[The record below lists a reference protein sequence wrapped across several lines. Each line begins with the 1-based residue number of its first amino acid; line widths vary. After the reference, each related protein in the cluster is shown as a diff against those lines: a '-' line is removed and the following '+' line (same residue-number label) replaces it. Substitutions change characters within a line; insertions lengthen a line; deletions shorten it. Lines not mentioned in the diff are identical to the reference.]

1 VSPVIKEKKYLALL
15 VLVLFALFFLY
26 AAIPLLLGISGA
38 AILYVLL
45 KPMYVGLEKKLHR
58 KTTSALI
65 VMVFSF
71 AVIVV
76 PLLAVMYFAATDIAA
91 FFSDPVK
98 VNEVVSALNF
108 APGSI
113 NLPELLEEHIESIS
127 SLAAEISVIA
137 LDIVIG
143 LSVNLV
149 VMYIIV
155 FFLLTENK
163 RASAAMQSLIPFNE
177 KNSKKLASEFYSVI
191 NVTFIGNGA
200 VAIVIGV
207 LMAIGLYFAG
217 AENIVFWALVS
228 TIMAIVPIIGIQ
240 VIWIPAGIYYIFT
253 GEYVTAAAIVIW
265 GAFLSYILDGL
276 VRQLVQSK
284 IGSLHPFTSLMGLIV
299 GVTYFG
305 ITGIII
311 GPLLI
316 SLFVLT
322 AQMFR
327 EEYIPNWD

>member
-1 VSPVIKEKKYLALL
+1 MSPVIKEKKYLALL
-15 VLVLFALFFLY
+15 VIVLFALFFLY

-45 KPMYVGLEKKLHR
+45 KPMYVGLEKKIHR
-58 KTTSALI
+58 KTLSALI
-65 VMVFSF
+65 VMAFSF
-71 AVIVV
+71 AVIVL
-76 PLLAVMYFAATDIAA
+76 PLLAVMYFAVTDLAV

-98 VNEVVSALNF
+98 INEILAVMDF
-108 APGSI
+108 T
-113 NLPELLEEHIESIS
+113 PESVDLTKILEEHIESIS
-127 SLAAEISVIA
+127 SLAAGLSILA
-137 LDIVIG
+137 LDIVISV
-143 LSVNLV
+143 SVNLV
-149 VMYIIV
+149 VMYILI

-163 RASAAMQSLIPFNE
+163 RASKAMQSLIPFNE

-200 VAIVIGV
+200 VAIVIGI
-207 LMAIGLYFAG
+207 LMAVGLYFAG
-217 AENIVFWALVS
+217 AENIVFWALIS

-240 VIWIPAGIYYIFT
+240 VIWIPAGIYYIIA

-284 IGSLHPFTSLMGLIV
+284 IGSVHPFTSLIGLII

-305 ITGIII
+305 VTGIII

-316 SLFVLT
+316 SLFVLI

-327 EEYIPNWD
+327 EEYIPGWD

>member
-1 VSPVIKEKKYLALL
+1 MSSVIKEKKYLALL
-15 VLVLFALFFLY
+15 VIILFALFFLY

-45 KPMYVGLEKKLHR
+45 KPMYMGLQKRLHS
-58 KTTSALI
+58 KTISALI
-65 VMVFSF
+65 VMLFSF
-71 AVIVV
+71 AVIVL
-76 PLLAVMYFAATDIAA
+76 PLLAVMYFAATDLAV

-98 VNEVVSALNF
+98 INEILAAIDF
-108 APGSI
+108 T
-113 NLPELLEEHIESIS
+113 PESVDLTKILEEHIESIS
-127 SLAAEISVIA
+127 SIAAGLSFLA

-143 LSVNLV
+143 ISVNLV

-163 RASAAMQSLIPFNE
+163 RASTAMQSLIPFNE
-177 KNSKKLASEFYSVI
+177 KNSKKLASEFYNVI
-191 NVTFIGNGA
+191 HVTFIGNGA
-200 VAIVIGV
+200 VAIVIGI
-207 LMAIGLYFAG
+207 LMAVGLYFAG
-217 AENIVFWALVS
+217 AENIIFWALTS

-240 VIWIPAGIYYIFT
+240 VIWIPAGIYYILA

-265 GAFLSYILDGL
+265 GAFLSYVLDGL

-284 IGSLHPFTSLMGLIV
+284 IGSVHPFTSLIGLII

-305 ITGIII
+305 VTGIII

-316 SLFVLT
+316 SIFVLT
-322 AQMFR
+322 TQMFK
-327 EEYIPNWD
+327 EEYIPGWD

>member
-1 VSPVIKEKKYLALL
+1 MSPVIKEKKYLALL
-15 VLVLFALFFLY
+15 VIVLFALFFLF

-45 KPMYVGLEKKLHR
+45 KPMYVSLQKKLNH
-58 KTTSALI
+58 KTLSALI
-65 VMVFSF
+65 VMAISF
-71 AVIVV
+71 AVVIV
-76 PLLAVMYFAATDIAA
+76 PLLAVMYFAATDLAV
-91 FFSDPVK
+91 FFSDPQKITEILAVIDF
-98 VNEVVSALNF
+98 S
-108 APGSI
+108 PGSVD
-113 NLPELLEEHIESIS
+113 LTKLLEEHIESIS
-127 SLAAEISVIA
+127 SVAAGISILA
-137 LDIVIG
+137 LDIIVSI
-143 LSVNLV
+143 SVNLV
-149 VMYIIV
+149 VMYLIV

-163 RASAAMQSLIPFNE
+163 RASATMQSIIPFNE
-177 KNSKKLASEFYSVI
+177 KNSKKLASEFYNII

-207 LMAIGLYFAG
+207 LMAVGLYFAG
-217 AENIVFWALVS
+217 AENLVFWALIS

-240 VIWIPAGIYYIFT
+240 VIWIPAGIYYIIA
-253 GEYVTAAAIVIW
+253 GEYVTAAAILLW

-284 IGSLHPFTSLMGLIV
+284 IGSVHPFTSLMGLII

-305 ITGIII
+305 VTGIII

-316 SLFVLT
+316 SLFVLI

-327 EEYIPNWD
+327 EEYIPGWN